1 MASLRLLLLAT
12 ISISIPVSLSR
23 AQLDGSASA
32 VSGSV
37 AYQPSAFEAYMQERW
52 RKEELL
58 KKDNPEEFAAYNAR
72 ELSNHMLRRSLA
84 SGPIRKSVFSKYSA
98 SPEELEEHR
107 MVGRLLREKLFG
119 EKEAESSYL
128 GRKLQELLKPSSP
141 KRRILAQPAYMEL
154 YEMADFPQRRKLQG
168 NSGKVQAIQ
177 APDLGAPPAR
187 GDLNITWFRWQSV
200 STPTLVDWSITPYMT
215 PMLNQQ
221 FCESCW
227 AMTATD
233 LVSIVWAQINNQTA
247 ELLSTQH
254 ACDCSSSACCRGGWP
269 EWVFQFIMANGGVAS
284 NADYPYA
291 GMMNS
296 TCASVAKTKLKAK
309 INGWEKVPARSNM
322 ALMKAVAQ
330 HPCSCISRQQ
340 QRLINYSGGIFFGQC
355 SGEIDHAVV
364 VVGYSL
370 VDPNSPVWIL
380 KNTWGPSWGEG
391 GYMRLPMLAD
401 GPGKCNMLSERG
413 LYPTFYDKTKG
424 SALCKLPINPCG
436 GGTCVTTG
444 GARCCNCPPGY
455 VERLENDAPKCTVAT
470 PCDANPNPCGY
481 GTCYNEFDG
490 SYTCACPAGSV
501 IGSRVE
507 GSMTCVLGTFQSGL
521 QTYTILLGD
530 TCQTIASTF
539 GFTVDFL
546 QAKNPFLDCSQPLT
560 PGYVILV
567 AVRNQPTLNC
577 NVSLQRSQTLCVA
590 PGALSSTSPLI
601 RSCGRVYN
609 VGPAG
614 PMHRHRPWIQHLTYG
629 FRLAESRDPVV
640 TTTPSTM
647 PLQSVWSSHHRGK
660 FSQLLPPSPPL
671 PPLVHFQTPSPPL
684 SFPPIPASPPTLL
697 FPPLPPHFLTFAIL
711 WKLYPI
717 RAPSECSNRW
727 QCILLSATYCPFFSA
742 ASLIFEL
749 FLSPPIRLSLT
760 PFFFAVCHSRLLLV
774 CYPPYLQIGQ
784 KVCVNGT
791 TQSMTKYP
799 LSPNVIP
806 YSVGVNDTLA
816 SISQQYASMCPNNT
830 FPADICSSNSFPD
843 CTDQSITPSQMI
855 LIPCTRKI
863 AGDICAD
870 SLPVCGADYVTYKS
884 VCHAVLS
891 FALPLVRTG
900 PCNLCNEGICQN
912 RTAIEPIPNT
922 CPAPPGMCP
931 FPTWPLTP
939 DYFYYCPWLF
949 KSQCDCLLYTC
960 DYLCNRTAAYYKYT
974 LGSKYALYRNATEE
988 DDVSKLDV
996 PCACSGSLKYAHHDC
1011 IQRWCN
1017 EKGNTQ
1023 CEICHHP
1030 FKEGYTAPPPPASPP
1045 ITPGLVAL
1053 QFRDGSGQL
1062 SHIVTFRDAVT
1073 GEELRFGLEDFASAP
1088 AAPEIPEPATV
1099 SCLKSLIIIVL
1110 LLIFARHFFAL
1121 VLEASG
1127 DDDDVDEDSAEFTI
1141 FLMQLLGILLPCFIL
1156 ARALAAIH
1164 ERYRQEFAEA
1174 EAAEAATRLSLLL
1187 QSRFNTSASRA
1198 SSTDTST
1205 HTCTCTHTHAHTHTH
1220 THAHAHTHMHMHTH
1234 TCTHTHTHTCTR
1246 THTHA
1251 HAHTHMHT
1259 HTHTHMHTHTHT
1271 CTCTHTHAHT
1281 CKHAQANTHMHIH
1294 ANMHKH
1300 THTCTYVHTCTCV
1313 HKSTCT
1319 GTHTCTHPAL
1329 HT

>member
-1 MASLRLLLLAT
+1 
-12 ISISIPVSLSR
+12 
-23 AQLDGSASA
+23 
-32 VSGSV
+32 
-37 AYQPSAFEAYMQERW
+37 
-52 RKEELL
+52 
-58 KKDNPEEFAAYNAR
+58 
-72 ELSNHMLRRSLA
+72 
-84 SGPIRKSVFSKYSA
+84 
-98 SPEELEEHR
+98 
-107 MVGRLLREKLFG
+107 
-119 EKEAESSYL
+119 
-128 GRKLQELLKPSSP
+128 
-141 KRRILAQPAYMEL
+141 
-154 YEMADFPQRRKLQG
+154 
-168 NSGKVQAIQ
+168 
-177 APDLGAPPAR
+177 
-187 GDLNITWFRWQSV
+187 
-200 STPTLVDWSITPYMT
+200 
-215 PMLNQQ
+215 MLNQQ

-254 ACDCSSSACCRGGWP
+254 ACDCSSSGCCRGGWP

-284 NADYPYA
+284 NVDYPYA
-291 GMMNS
+291 GAMNS
-296 TCASVAKTKLKAK
+296 TCASVAKSKLKAK
-309 INGWEKVPARSNM
+309 MNGWEKVPARSNT

-330 HPCSCISRQQ
+330 HPVLVYIAGSSNDF
-340 QRLINYSGGIFFGQC
+340 INYSGGIFFGQC
-355 SGEIDHAVV
+355 SGEIDHAVL

-370 VDPNSPVWIL
+370 VNPNSPVWIV

-424 SALCKLPINPCG
+424 AALCKLPINPCG
-436 GGTCVTTG
+436 GGTCVVTNG
-444 GARCCNCPPGY
+444 GARCSCPPGF

-470 PCDANPNPCGY
+470 PCDANPNPCGI

-530 TCQTIASTF
+530 TCQTVASTF
-539 GFTVDFL
+539 GFTIDFL
-546 QAKNPFLDCSQPLT
+546 QTKNPFLDCSQPLT

-567 AVRNQPTLNC
+567 GSTSTTLGCSAMDIVNPTDTCSTIAARNNITVRQLLGINPTLNC
-577 NVSLQRSQTLCVA
+577 NVSLQRSQMLCVA

-609 VGPAG
+609 VGPQDRCVDIA
-614 PMHRHRPWIQHLTYG
+614 RG
-629 FRLAESRDPVV
+629 FNIS
-640 TTTPSTM
+640 
-647 PLQSVWSSHHRGK
+647 
-660 FSQLLPPSPPL
+660 LLDFLWLNPGL
-671 PPLVHFQTPSPPL
+671 RCDDN
-684 SFPPIPASPPTLL
+684 PINN
-697 FPPLPPHFLTFAIL
+697 AI
-711 WKLYPI
+711 
-717 RAPSECSNRW
+717 
-727 QCILLSATYCPFFSA
+727 
-742 ASLIFEL
+742 
-749 FLSPPIRLSLT
+749 
-760 PFFFAVCHSRLLLV
+760 AVCVAPLTTEFVTVDCSAWYTVRQADTCPLMANSVGLTVNQFLRLNPGLR

-806 YSVGVNDTLA
+806 YSVGVNDTLT

-891 FALPLVRTG
+891 FALPL
-900 PCNLCNEGICQN
+900 
-912 RTAIEPIPNT
+912 
-922 CPAPPGMCP
+922 
-931 FPTWPLTP
+931 
-939 DYFYYCPWLF
+939 
-949 KSQCDCLLYTC
+949 
-960 DYLCNRTAAYYKYT
+960 
-974 LGSKYALYRNATEE
+974 EE

-1053 QFRDGSGQL
+1053 QFRDGAGQL

-1164 ERYRQEFAEA
+1164 DRYRQ
-1174 EAAEAATRLSLLL
+1174 
-1187 QSRFNTSASRA
+1187 
-1198 SSTDTST
+1198 
-1205 HTCTCTHTHAHTHTH
+1205 
-1220 THAHAHTHMHMHTH
+1220 
-1234 TCTHTHTHTCTR
+1234 
-1246 THTHA
+1246 
-1251 HAHTHMHT
+1251 
-1259 HTHTHMHTHTHT
+1259 
-1271 CTCTHTHAHT
+1271 
-1281 CKHAQANTHMHIH
+1281 
-1294 ANMHKH
+1294 
-1300 THTCTYVHTCTCV
+1300 
-1313 HKSTCT
+1313 
-1319 GTHTCTHPAL
+1319 
-1329 HT
+1329 

>member
-1 MASLRLLLLAT
+1 
-12 ISISIPVSLSR
+12 
-23 AQLDGSASA
+23 
-32 VSGSV
+32 
-37 AYQPSAFEAYMQERW
+37 
-52 RKEELL
+52 
-58 KKDNPEEFAAYNAR
+58 
-72 ELSNHMLRRSLA
+72 
-84 SGPIRKSVFSKYSA
+84 
-98 SPEELEEHR
+98 
-107 MVGRLLREKLFG
+107 
-119 EKEAESSYL
+119 
-128 GRKLQELLKPSSP
+128 
-141 KRRILAQPAYMEL
+141 
-154 YEMADFPQRRKLQG
+154 
-168 NSGKVQAIQ
+168 
-177 APDLGAPPAR
+177 
-187 GDLNITWFRWQSV
+187 
-200 STPTLVDWSITPYMT
+200 
-215 PMLNQQ
+215 MLNQQ

-291 GMMNS
+291 GAMNS
-296 TCASVAKTKLKAK
+296 TCGSVSKSKLKAK
-309 INGWEKVPARSNM
+309 INGWEKVPARSNT

-330 HPCSCISRQQ
+330 HPVLVYIAGSSNDFIVRRPSLFLSLSTSLSLSHSHSLTSAGPPFLLPHFVFPPRVPLLQIPPSLLLPPADPHSCQ
-340 QRLINYSGGIFFGQC
+340 NYSGGIFFGQC
-355 SGEIDHAVV
+355 SGEIDHAVL

-370 VDPNSPVWIL
+370 VDPSSPVWIV

-413 LYPTFYDKTKG
+413 LYPTFYDKNKG
-424 SALCKLPINPCG
+424 AALCKLPINPCG
-436 GGTCVTTG
+436 GGTCVVTNG
-444 GARCCNCPPGY
+444 GARCSCPPGF
-455 VERLENDAPKCTVAT
+455 VERLENDAPKCTLAT
-470 PCDANPNPCGY
+470 PCDANPSPCGI

-530 TCQTIASTF
+530 TCQTVASTF
-539 GFTVDFL
+539 GFTIDFL
-546 QAKNPFLDCSQPLT
+546 QTKNPFLDCSQPLT

-567 AVRNQPTLNC
+567 GSTNTTLGCSSMDIVSPGDTCSTLATRNNITVRQLLGINPTLNC
-577 NVSLQRSQTLCVA
+577 NVSLQRSQMLCVA
-590 PGALSSTSPLI
+590 PGALSATSPLI

-609 VGPAG
+609 VGPQDRCTDIA
-614 PMHRHRPWIQHLTYG
+614 RG
-629 FRLAESRDPVV
+629 FN
-640 TTTPSTM
+640 
-647 PLQSVWSSHHRGK
+647 
-660 FSQLLPPSPPL
+660 
-671 PPLVHFQTPSPPL
+671 
-684 SFPPIPASPPTLL
+684 I
-697 FPPLPPHFLTFAIL
+697 
-711 WKLYPI
+711 
-717 RAPSECSNRW
+717 
-727 QCILLSATYCPFFSA
+727 
-742 ASLIFEL
+742 SLIDFVWL
-749 FLSPPIRLSLT
+749 NPGLRCDDNPINNAI
-760 PFFFAVCHSRLLLV
+760 AVCVAPLTTEFVTVDCSSWYTVTQADTCSLMANSVGLTVNQFLRLNPGLR

-816 SISQQYASMCPNNT
+816 TISQQYASMCPNNT

-843 CTDQSITPSQMI
+843 CTDQSITPNQMI

-863 AGDICAD
+863 AGDICGD
-870 SLPVCGADYVTYKS
+870 SLPVCGSDYVTYKS
-884 VCHAVLS
+884 ACHAVLS
-891 FALPLVRTG
+891 FALPLIRSG

-912 RTAIEPIPNT
+912 RTAIDPIPNT

-939 DYFYYCPWLF
+939 DYFYYCPWMF
-949 KSQCDCLLYTC
+949 KSQCECLLYTC
-960 DYLCNRTAAYYKYT
+960 DYLCNRTAAYYNSTGRHSSRDLQPHNAGLPVSTDPRQQQVVESQCTETHTDEPDVEYSSQQEVESQPLVRRQSSENSSSSASRT
-974 LGSKYALYRNATEE
+974 SRTSASKGATSTSGTSDSGTIPSSTGPSCTDGEIAAAAAAAAPDISSNHGKDSISEPAAVYEPESVSFEDRDAKECRICQEE

-1053 QFRDGSGQL
+1053 QFRDGAGQL

-1164 ERYRQEFAEA
+1164 DRYRQQEFAEA

-1187 QSRFNTSASRA
+1187 QSRFNMSASRSRSA
-1198 SSTDTST
+1198 TGPADVALNLDLSPDTDTSPSSSSSSSSSPASSAASSPASSRPT
-1205 HTCTCTHTHAHTHTH
+1205 SPWASRRSLFQGFRGGYFSTLLHHQQRHQEQEQQ
-1220 THAHAHTHMHMHTH
+1220 
-1234 TCTHTHTHTCTR
+1234 
-1246 THTHA
+1246 
-1251 HAHTHMHT
+1251 
-1259 HTHTHMHTHTHT
+1259 
-1271 CTCTHTHAHT
+1271 
-1281 CKHAQANTHMHIH
+1281 QALT
-1294 ANMHKH
+1294 
-1300 THTCTYVHTCTCV
+1300 V
-1313 HKSTCT
+1313 
-1319 GTHTCTHPAL
+1319 PL
-1329 HT
+1329 